1 MEPPKKAPM
10 KKNPLKS
17 SEAMEKL
24 NPYAPVKKALERKRR
39 EKGSAE
45 QKEMEAK
52 VKARKAASKEYNKKQ
67 KRGPDTFYKT
77 LMKAFEAKAKEGA
90 KKDEAEAEEE

>member
-1 MEPPKKAPM
+1 MEGAGG
-10 KKNPLKS
+10 
-17 SEAMEKL
+17 AARL
-24 NPYAPVKKALERKRR
+24 NPYAPVKKELERKRR

-52 VKARKAASKEYNKKQ
+52 VKARKAASREYNKKQ

-77 LMKAFEAKAKEGA
+77 LMKAKRRGVSLCVR
-90 KKDEAEAEEE
+90 